1 MSCIDWP
8 LTWSGLCCPIHQ
20 STASVMLHLPHPL
33 GPTMTLTPGANSSL
47 VRSGNDLNPLMVI
60 ELRCTGS
67 GRLSVSSDGI
77 SGLAGVSPREG
88 CFLPL
93 QALQRLGRSRL
104 FRGFLAPALAGAD
117 HLGIQPRRDL
127 EAPVVRRPR
136 LTGHGVGYA
145 GALPCKPLLKRGLEV
160 EHRLQREVDLVGE
173 SGNRRLRGRGV
184 AVFQVAGADHRL
196 TDRRHG
202 ALACEQ

>member
-8 LTWSGLCCPIHQ
+8 RTASGLCSPIDQ
-20 STASVMLHLPHPL
+20 STASVMLDLPQPL

-117 HLGIQPRRDL
+117 HLGIQPRRAL
-127 EAPVVRRPR
+127 EAPVVRRAR
-136 LTGHGVGYA
+136 LTGHRVGYA
-145 GALPCKPLLKRGLEV
+145 GALPRQPLLKRGLEV
-160 EHRLQREVDLVGE
+160 EHRLEREVDLVGE
-173 SGNRRLRGRGV
+173 RGHRRLGGRVVGV
-184 AVFQVAGADHRL
+184 LEIAG
-196 TDRRHG
+196 
-202 ALACEQ
+202 